1 MNTKNFLALS
11 VVVILV
17 GITVF
22 VFYKKNNNA
31 NEASKSSLNPTTSAT
46 SLPTTTPPQSDN
58 TIQMENG
65 LKIQDLKVGTGQETK
80 AGDTITVNYVGAL
93 ENGTVFDASAK
104 HGGPATFQIG
114 VGQLIKGWDI
124 GIPGMKVGGKRKLV
138 VPPSLGYGSQ
148 NVGNGL
154 IPPNSTLTFEVEL
167 LARSKRQNRKQ
178 KTGFVC
184 FLFCKNRVNLMYGR
198 I

>member
-1 MNTKNFLALS
+1 MNTKN
-11 VVVILV
+11 
-17 GITVF
+17 VF
-22 VFYKKNNNA
+22 AFTLIIIFFSIAAFIFYKKGSNNIQEA
-31 NEASKSSLNPTTSAT
+31 NVGLNPQTTSTPAPAT
-46 SLPTTTPPQSDN
+46 ATEN
-58 TIQMENG
+58 TMITMDNG
-65 LKIQDLKVGTGQETK
+65 LKIQDLKVGTGSEAK
-80 AGDTITVNYVGAL
+80 AGDTISVNYVGAL
-93 ENGTVFDASAK
+93 ENGTVFDASAN

-167 LARSKRQNRKQ
+167 LAVQASLVK
-178 KTGFVC
+178 
-184 FLFCKNRVNLMYGR
+184 
-198 I
+198 